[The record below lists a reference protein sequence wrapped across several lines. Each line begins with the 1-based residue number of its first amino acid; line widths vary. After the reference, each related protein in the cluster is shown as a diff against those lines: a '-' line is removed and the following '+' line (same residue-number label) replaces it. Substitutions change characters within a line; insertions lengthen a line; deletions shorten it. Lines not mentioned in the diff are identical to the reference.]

1 MEFTFFDA
9 ADTVLF
15 VRSDAERA
23 SWTVEEMSLSAS
35 FPYDPARVITRGMRI
50 GFTDPEGVFQ
60 VFEIRK
66 AKTQEPD
73 HYQEITAEHIVISEL
88 TDEVFEKADWT
99 NVTAA
104 AALGQLLT
112 GTLWSVGTSTASNT
126 SSGSASTGSVWQNV
140 RTIEDNWN
148 VYLSPR
154 ATVGPNGITGRYIDI
169 RPYGGTWNGI
179 RLSLDKNADQIGVT
193 WDDTKVKTAL
203 YGYGA
208 AKAGSGNEKEPLT
221 FAEIAWAATQD
232 HPAKPQGQTYL
243 EDPAATAAYGRNGR
257 PRYGYYQNG
266 DIEDAETLLEKTWE
280 VLKTVNVPEV
290 SVECSVHD
298 LYRLGYADQPI
309 RLHDSAIVEIR
320 PTGVNLQ
327 REITRLTVDLLD
339 PTATRVTIG
348 AYIPNIVY
356 INEAANRAANGG
368 GGSGSR
374 AQGAQTQ
381 KEYETFFRM
390 NDFAIDLQAVQY
402 VAAGSAEILRQ
413 AGMSINAQGV
423 IVYADDNAN
432 MLQSKLNVQADR
444 ISLVVEGTG
453 ANAHIKAAQI
463 TAAINGQ
470 TGQSIVKLSADVIDI
485 DGLVTALEAKNIGV
499 GGLHVEGAAEFLQ
512 TIYAEDYIHTDE
524 SLSAGTTVTAGTGFM
539 VTGSNDTATWQSTS
553 VVTGVTV
560 GAAHDYVYHDQ
571 YGQEQLA
578 NGKLVTAVTANTL
591 HYLGSTPT

>member
-50 GFTDPEGVFQ
+50 GFADPEGVFQ

-112 GTLWSVGTSTASNT
+112 GTLWSVGTSTAQNT
-126 SSGSASTGSVWQNV
+126 SSGSTSTGSVWQSV

-154 ATVGPNGITGRYIDI
+154 VTVGPNGITGRHIDI

-203 YGYGA
+203 YGFGA

-221 FAEIAWAATQD
+221 FAEITWTATAD

-290 SVECSVHD
+290 SIECSVHD
-298 LYRLGYADQPI
+298 MYRLGYADQPI

-390 NDFAIDLQAVQY
+390 NDFAIDLSAVQY

-423 IVYADDNAN
+423 IVYADDNAL
-432 MLQSKLNVQADR
+432 MLQSKLNVQAGK
-444 ISLVVEGTG
+444 ISLVVDNNNNVKAGVIVDAINAAGSSVVIMASHIDIEGIETSISGWLGANDVTIGWLEIVNSLSVTG
-453 ANAHIKAAQI
+453 ASEFSTVNC
-463 TAAINGQ
+463 
-470 TGQSIVKLSADVIDI
+470 SSLSADAGIDCLTLEV
-485 DGLVTALEAKNIGV
+485 DGS
-499 GGLHVEGAAEFLQ
+499 AA
-512 TIYAEDYIHTDE
+512 
-524 SLSAGTTVTAGTGFM
+524 S
-539 VTGSNDTATWQSTS
+539 WQSTS

-578 NGKLVTAVTANTL
+578 NGKLVTAVSSSTL
-591 HYLGSTPT
+591 HYLGGAPT

>member
-50 GFTDPEGVFQ
+50 GFADPEGVFQ

-112 GTLWSVGTSTASNT
+112 GTLWSVGTSTAQNT
-126 SSGSASTGSVWQNV
+126 SSGSASTGSVWQSV

-154 ATVGPNGITGRYIDI
+154 VTVGPNGITGRYIDI
-169 RPYGGTWNGI
+169 RPYGGAWNGI

-203 YGYGA
+203 YGFGA

-221 FAEIAWAATQD
+221 FAEITWTATQD

-356 INEAANRAANGG
+356 INEAANHAANGG

-390 NDFAIDLQAVQY
+390 NDFAIDLSAVQY

-432 MLQSKLNVQADR
+432 MLQSKLNVQAGR
-444 ISLVVEGTG
+444 IDIVIDQGGNV
-453 ANAHIKAAQI
+453 KAGVI
-463 TAAINGQ
+463 VDAINAAGSTVTIQ
-470 TGQSIVKLSADVIDI
+470 AEHIDMQAVTTSISGWLEANNVDIGWLEVLNSLSVLGASEFTTVNCSSVSADGGIDCATLEV
-485 DGLVTALEAKNIGV
+485 DGS
-499 GGLHVEGAAEFLQ
+499 AA
-512 TIYAEDYIHTDE
+512 
-524 SLSAGTTVTAGTGFM
+524 S
-539 VTGSNDTATWQSTS
+539 WQSTS

-578 NGKLVTAVTANTL
+578 NGKLVTAVTTNTL
-591 HYLGSTPT
+591 HYLGSAPT